1 MKHGFLVVA
10 SAGLLCSCGPK
21 PQADTGPSDEAYK
34 LVMVDKLKAHLR
46 DPDSAVIEGEYLS
59 KKTMPALCGY
69 VNSKNG
75 FGGMTGRQRFIS
87 GGAVVL
93 EEEMA
98 PGEMD
103 KSWAQF
109 C

>member
-1 MKHGFLVVA
+1 MRR
-10 SAGLLCSCGPK
+10 GLLIALGTGLLFGCGPASK
-21 PQADTGPSDEAYK
+21 TDAGPSDEAYK
-34 LVMVDKLKAHLR
+34 VVMVENLKNHLR
-46 DPDSAVIEGEYLS
+46 DPASAIITGEYFSRKSL
-59 KKTMPALCGY
+59 PALCGY
-69 VNSKNG
+69 VNSRNG

-87 GGAVVL
+87 TGAVVI

-103 KSWAQF
+103 KAWAQF